1 MEEKGGEVEYIYIDH
16 TAQANTINF
25 IKVSDTYMFSYQT
38 SGKIQIETN
47 FDLSIHTDDQLQS
60 YIQMHIAQF
69 QCISDVMKEKRG
81 EVECVCI
88 ENTAQEKTINRQ

>member
-1 MEEKGGEVEYIYIDH
+1 MKEKRGEVECVCIEN

-47 FDLSIHTDDQLQS
+47 FDLSMHTDDQFAIGIELCIVS
-60 YIQMHIAQF
+60 VHI
-69 QCISDVMKEKRG
+69 
-81 EVECVCI
+81 
-88 ENTAQEKTINRQ
+88 